1 MRMLHLF
8 DDPRSAEL
16 LSDALYADGVETS
29 VRETREG
36 QHALWVHDEAQ
47 MDAAKAMLARFEASP
62 TDPIFDERQRAAR
75 AHRRAEEARER
86 KSRHRVEKMRDQL
99 ARTEATPYVTY
110 GIMAFSV
117 GLYFLVEARPEIGRA
132 MLPQGVGYTV
142 TEAILNGL
150 ATKPWTFVSPVF
162 VHGGLLH
169 LIFNVLWV
177 RDLGGVME
185 RAHSSWRML
194 GATLLFGVAGVIT
207 ELYWSQAPAVGL
219 SGVVYGLLGYLYF
232 RGRYDPSFPYRL
244 SQQTMLWMM
253 AWFAI
258 CFFPGFRVANGAHTA
273 GLVLGSLWGYLASGD
288 LRRRL
293 LRK

>member
-8 DDPRSAEL
+8 DDPRSAEI

-36 QHALWVHDEAQ
+36 QHALWVHDESQ

-62 TDPIFDERQRAAR
+62 ADPIFDERQRAAR
-75 AHRRAEEARER
+75 ARRKAEEAREK

-99 ARTEATPYVTY
+99 ARAEATPYVTY
-110 GIMAFSV
+110 GVMAFSV

-132 MLPQGVGYTV
+132 MLPHGVGYTI

-150 ATKPWTFVSPVF
+150 TTKPWTFVSPVF

-169 LIFNVLWV
+169 LIFNVLWI
-177 RDLGGVME
+177 RDLGSVME
-185 RAHSSWRML
+185 RVHSSWRML

-232 RGRYDPSFPYRL
+232 RGKYDPGFPSRL
-244 SQQTMLWMM
+244 SHQTMLWMM
-253 AWFAI
+253 AWFVL
-258 CFFPGFRVANGAHTA
+258 CFVPGFRVANGAHTA

>member
-8 DDPRSAEL
+8 DDARAAET

-36 QHALWVHDEAQ
+36 QHALWVHDESQ

-62 TDPIFDERQRAAR
+62 ADPIFEERKRAAR
-75 AHRRAEEARER
+75 AQRKAEEAREK

-99 ARTEATPYVTY
+99 ARAEATPFVTY

-132 MLPQGVGYTV
+132 MLPYGEGFTI

-150 ATKPWTFVSPVF
+150 MTKPWTFFSPVF

-169 LIFNVLWV
+169 LIFNVLWI
-177 RDLGGVME
+177 RDLGSAME
-185 RAHSSWRML
+185 RVHSSLRMF
-194 GATLLFGVAGVIT
+194 GATLLFGVGGVIT
-207 ELYWSQAPAVGL
+207 ELYWSHAPAVGL
-219 SGVVYGLLGYLYF
+219 SGVVYGLLGYLYV
-232 RGRYDPSFPYRL
+232 RGKYDPGFPIRVPR
-244 SQQTMLWMM
+244 STMLWMM
-253 AWFAI
+253 AWFVL
-258 CFFPGFRVANGAHTA
+258 CFVPGFRVANGAHTA
-273 GLVLGSLWGYLASGD
+273 GLVLGAVWGYLASGD